1 MSKIFL
7 NKLRYQYKKGELKQ
21 ENMHDDPVL
30 QFNDWFNQVL
40 KTDLLDPNAMHLST
54 VCESNKPNN
63 RVVLLKQFDQKG
75 FVFFTNFNS
84 KKGDHIAKNPNV
96 CLTFYWRNLERQV
109 RVEGR
114 ASQIE
119 DFLSDEYFHTR
130 SRESQLAAWSSNQS
144 SKIASRVELEN
155 KIKDYGIKYPNKV
168 PHKITITAESYLKAM
183 RNPVKKRITERTF
196 ALQMDIFPDAT
207 GLFFFVG

>member
-119 DFLSDEYFHTR
+119 DFLSDEYFQTR

-155 KIKDYGIKYPNKV
+155 KIKDYGIKYPNIV
-168 PHKITITAESYLKAM
+168 PRPPFWGGYQVVPSYFEFWQGRAD
-183 RNPVKKRITERTF
+183 RNHDRITYNLHGDSWKMIR
-196 ALQMDIFPDAT
+196 LSP
-207 GLFFFVG
+207 

>member
-1 MSKIFL
+1 MFL
-7 NKLRYQYKKGELKQ
+7 NNLRYQYKKDELKQ
-21 ENMHDDPVL
+21 ENMHKNPFL
-30 QFNDWFNQVL
+30 QFDDWFAQIL

-109 RVEGR
+109 RIEGK

-119 DFLSDEYFHTR
+119 DSLSDQYFQTR
-130 SRESQLAAWSSNQS
+130 SRDSQLAAWSSNQS
-144 SKIASRVELEN
+144 SKITSRSELEN
-155 KIKDYGIKYPNKV
+155 KMKEYAKKYPNKV
-168 PHKITITAESYLKAM
+168 PRPPFWGGYRVVPSYFEFWQGRAD
-183 RNPVKKRITERTF
+183 RNHDRITYNLNDDSWKMIR
-196 ALQMDIFPDAT
+196 ISP
-207 GLFFFVG
+207 